1 MYKMLRYQYMFG
13 QAMLNVSTLTDNLLK
28 RSGRSRT
35 AIRKSRGEGRAR
47 RATLEYTGS

>member
-13 QAMLNVSTLTDNLLK
+13 QVMMNVSTLTENLLK
-28 RSGRSRT
+28 RGGRSRA
-35 AIRKSRGEGRAR
+35 AIRKSRGERRAR